1 MEATTLHLPGSLE
14 PQFRHS
20 VALYEMGRHY
30 FQCCGSILFMADRNL
45 LMGRWREALDA
56 NGERPEDFQWRSSKL
71 RDFQE
76 KLKTGNGRVKKKV
89 GAGIGATP
97 TWGYCV
103 CCY

>member
-56 NGERPEDFQWRSSKL
+56 NGETRRFPMAKFKAQGLSR
-71 RDFQE
+71 
-76 KLKTGNGRVKKKV
+76 KTKV
-89 GAGIGATP
+89 WKGAGKKRKWAP
-97 TWGYCV
+97 V
-103 CCY
+103 